1 MAQVGNPG
9 KRRWL
14 ATAVALVLAGGIP
27 LAGSHAQDIGLDQQA
42 REAAWA
48 GRIGEGLVLIERHL
62 ADHPEDRAARL
73 DRARF
78 LAWRGDYAAASE
90 ALDAAGGVDAEVRGL
105 RARIHAWAHRRN
117 MALALNAPLYEA
129 DPADFDT
136 AYTQALA
143 ARLGEWPQESL
154 QALADVVAARP
165 DGEDTR
171 DLARAVR
178 LPLFSGVGMP
188 VSVYDDSDDI
198 RIRSVGIEG
207 DLRLG
212 DRWRLLGQA
221 IEREHS
227 APSSGPFAPVTG
239 GNTVDETRIGVGVR
253 HAPSPSTSVELLI
266 GRSDLAPG
274 RATGVGHA
282 QWSHRLDDEFKYA
295 LRVERDRV
303 AASPRSLSLGVTRN
317 RVGVATEWRPTLR
330 DTLRA
335 SVATDEL
342 SDGNHRRGLD
352 ADYRHAAYRGERVNV
367 DVGGQLEWSGYSR
380 DPGNGYYSP
389 DRYVRVAP
397 LASAYVKLGDD
408 VGLYVQGTLG
418 AQRDE
423 SFGSWK
429 RAADVSGELTVGIFS
444 HWQLVAQAAYSERFN
459 EFGGYEGT
467 RVGLELRYRFCEFRG
482 DRCPRAAGR

>member
-1 MAQVGNPG
+1 MAQVGNSAS
-9 KRRWL
+9 RRWL
-14 ATAVALVLAGGIP
+14 ASAVALALAGGIP
-27 LAGSHAQDIGLDQQA
+27 LAGSHAQDVGLDQQA

-48 GRIGEGLVLIERHL
+48 GRIGDGLALMDRHL

-90 ALDAAGGVDAEVRGL
+90 ALDAAGGDDAEVRGL
-105 RARIHAWAHRRN
+105 RARIYAWAHRRE
-117 MALALNAPLYEA
+117 MALALSTPLYES
-129 DPADFDT
+129 DPADFDN

-143 ARLGEWPQESL
+143 ARLGEWPHESL
-154 QALADVVAARP
+154 QALAEVVAAQP
-165 DGEDTR
+165 EGSDTR

-178 LPLFSGVGMP
+178 LPLFSSVGVP

-198 RIRSVGIEG
+198 RIRSVGVDGE
-207 DLRLG
+207 LRLG
-212 DRWRLLGQA
+212 DRWRLLAQGK
-221 IEREHS
+221 EREHS
-227 APSSGPFAPVTG
+227 APATGPFAPVTG
-239 GNTVDETRIGVGVR
+239 GSTVDETRIGVGLR
-253 HAPSPSTSVELLI
+253 YAPSPRSTVELLV
-266 GRSDLAPG
+266 GRSELSPG
-274 RATGVGHA
+274 RATAIGHA
-282 QWSHRLDDEFKYA
+282 QWSHRLDDAFKYT
-295 LRVERDRV
+295 LRAERDRV
-303 AASPRSLSLGVTRN
+303 AASPRSLSLGVTRD
-317 RVGVATEWRPTLR
+317 RVGVATEWLPTLR
-330 DTLRA
+330 DTLRTSIA
-335 SVATDEL
+335 FDDL
-342 SDGNHRRGLD
+342 SDGNRRRGVD

-367 DVGGQLEWSGYSR
+367 DVGGQVEWSGYSS

-389 DRYVRVAP
+389 DRYLRVAP

-444 HWQLVAQAAYSERFN
+444 HWQLVAQAGYSERFN

-467 RVGLELRYRFCEFRG
+467 RVGLELRYRFCEFRS
-482 DRCPRAAGR
+482 DRCPQSAGR